1 MLKRYGRVYM
11 KNQRIT
17 YHGDYRD
24 LILVAKFIS
33 IDILVYLP
41 NYSIII
47 CRPYGITIAPYNL

>member
-1 MLKRYGRVYM
+1 M

-41 NYSIII
+41 NYSIVNVE
-47 CRPYGITIAPYNL
+47 YGYVD